1 MQETQCPTGQST
13 ADWSGMRTRE
23 ARPQGPG
30 WCPRNMAA
38 VLPRQEGP
46 RRRMKQGQREGGR
59 EERRAGAR
67 GMERRAA
74 RRDNE
79 SAPCG
84 EPSDSGNKGISG
96 AVINKKDN
104 TSPQAPGYS
113 SPGLIFSCRALALQA
128 TQTQTPF
135 PKVFIRRTSGP
146 TTNSR
151 STGAG
156 RGLSGRILPWET
168 GLQRAYNPKG
178 QFLLGAYS
186 SHSEV
191 WHSKV

>member
-1 MQETQCPTGQST
+1 MSLARPGQST
-13 ADWSGMRTRE
+13 ADWSGMRTLE

-30 WCPRNMAA
+30 WCARNMVA

-46 RRRMKQGQREGGR
+46 QRGMKQGQWEGR
-59 EERRAGAR
+59 KERRAGAHR
-67 GMERRAA
+67 MERRAA
-74 RRDNE
+74 GRDNE

-96 AVINKKDN
+96 TVINKKDN

-113 SPGLIFSCRALALQA
+113 CPGLIFSCRALALEA
-128 TQTQTPF
+128 TQTQTPL

-156 RGLSGRILPWET
+156 RGPSGRLPPWET
-168 GLQRAYNPKG
+168 GLQRAYDPKG